1 MKRNL
6 KIYFT
11 LLYANLKILT
21 RFRADF
27 ILLIL
32 SGSLTQTLGVIF
44 ILTIFNRIPSID
56 GWNLQEI
63 LLIFSIVYVVEGL
76 VSIFFDGLWS
86 LTSVIN
92 SGEFD
97 RILLR
102 PISPMIQ
109 IATLGF
115 GSQGIGNSLIGI
127 VLLCYS
133 MVSLDILNIW
143 NIFLVFIFII
153 TGVVIRVSIN
163 YCVATISFWTKNGN
177 PLMIAN
183 YTLSEFSKYPM
194 SIFSL
199 PLQALITIV
208 PYAFISYVPTIF
220 LLKKEGSIFL
230 ISVYPVM
237 IIYSVYFMFMFFS
250 RAIKRYESSGN

>member
-1 MKRNL
+1 MIRNL
-6 KIYFT
+6 KIYFI
-11 LLYANLKILT
+11 LLYANLRVLV

-32 SGSLTQTLGVIF
+32 SGSLTQFLGVIF

-63 LLIFSIVYVVEGL
+63 LLIYSIVYVIEGL

-86 LTSVIN
+86 LTSVVN

-102 PISPMIQ
+102 PVSPMIQ

-115 GSQGIGNSLIGI
+115 GSQGIGNSLIGL
-127 VLLCYS
+127 VLLSYS
-133 MVSLDILNIW
+133 MIHLDLLSALNILLV
-143 NIFLVFIFII
+143 IVFIIL
-153 TGVVIRVSIN
+153 GVIIRVSIN

-183 YTLSEFSKYPM
+183 HSLSEFSKYPM
-194 SIFSL
+194 SIYSL
-199 PLQALITIV
+199 PLQALIVVV
-208 PYAFISYVPTIF
+208 PYAFISYVPTVI
-220 LLKKEGSIFL
+220 LLQKEGSLIFL
-230 ISVYPVM
+230 SMYPL
-237 IIYSVYFMFMFFS
+237 IIAYSVYCMLRFFGI
-250 RAIKRYESSGN
+250 AIQRYESSGH